1 MPTVVAGEP
10 YHFANLSPANDVRGS
25 ATAKPNI
32 DEIRSHDRTARR
44 NFDRGDSA
52 SIQHQQPTTVPAS
65 KGGAVGRERGAD
77 VVDHAYLVDGVLVFE
92 RDIHM
97 IAADELYPKH
107 DGCHVDQCM
116 RGRPAPVSK
125 STGGHAWPN
134 NAGTGN
140 TGHTGRTFW
149 A

>member
-1 MPTVVAGEP
+1 
-10 YHFANLSPANDVRGS
+10 
-25 ATAKPNI
+25 
-32 DEIRSHDRTARR
+32 
-44 NFDRGDSA
+44 
-52 SIQHQQPTTVPAS
+52 
-65 KGGAVGRERGAD
+65 
-77 VVDHAYLVDGVLVFE
+77 VFE

>member
-10 YHFANLSPANDVRGS
+10 YQFANLSPANDVRGS

-44 NFDRGDSA
+44 NFGRGDSA